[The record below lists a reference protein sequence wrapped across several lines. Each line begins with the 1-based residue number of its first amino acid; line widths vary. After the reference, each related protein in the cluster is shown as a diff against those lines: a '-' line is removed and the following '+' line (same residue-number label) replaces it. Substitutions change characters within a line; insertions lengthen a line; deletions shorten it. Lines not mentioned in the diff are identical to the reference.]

1 MSNLKSEI
9 SRLAEDFAAAVLSAI
24 RSASIEEILDQT
36 SGRRRAAA
44 SGARAPRDT
53 GRRVR
58 RSAADIA
65 STVDAI
71 ESLLQKNPE
80 GLRAEQIRTAL
91 GLQAKEM
98 PRPLAEGLS
107 QKRFSK
113 EGQKRA
119 TTYFA
124 KGGGGGGRS
133 GGGAKKGRG
142 RGKTRAA

>member
-9 SRLAEDFAAAVLSAI
+9 ARLAEDFAAAVLAAI
-24 RSASIEEILDQT
+24 RTASLEEILSET
-36 SGRRRAAA
+36 SRPRRSTGA
-44 SGARAPRDT
+44 SRAPRES

-71 ESLLQKNPE
+71 ESLLQKNPA
-80 GLRAEQIRTAL
+80 GLRAEQIRAEL
-91 GLQAKEM
+91 GLQAKEL

-107 QKRFSK
+107 QKRFTK

-124 KGGGGGGRS
+124 GGGGGG

-142 RGKTRAA
+142 RGKSRGA

>member
-9 SRLAEDFAAAVLSAI
+9 ARLAEDFAAAVFAAI
-24 RSASIEEILDQT
+24 RTASLEEILSET
-36 SGRRRAAA
+36 SRPRR
-44 SGARAPRDT
+44 STGGSRAPRES

-71 ESLLQKNPE
+71 EALLQKNPT
-80 GLRAEQIRTAL
+80 GLRAEQIRAEL
-91 GLQAKEM
+91 GLQAKEL

-124 KGGGGGGRS
+124 GGGNGRS
-133 GGGAKKGRG
+133 SGAKKGRG
-142 RGKTRAA
+142 RGKSRGA